1 MATSQKY
8 WQKRSLERL
17 TAAEKAAEPY
27 LERVY
32 DIYTNAQK
40 QTVAEIKKF
49 YQTYYLENKWD
60 TQALNRIVPSGDLNR
75 FYESLERAGIA
86 QVLPDR
92 FKGRL
97 NRLEMLNAQMW
108 KQTKLAAVSHGDS
121 ETRAHAETVVNGY
134 YRTIFDYSQ
143 KLGTTPAFNTLDS
156 RTVEQVLA
164 TRFEGANYSER
175 IWRNTDRLAYEL
187 SGILGRAIATGQ
199 GIEKTSREVV
209 ERFNVSKSNAMRLV
223 QTETNYFEN
232 RSELEALEE
241 MGIDRFQF
249 LATLDYRTSEMC
261 RAHDKKIYKI
271 KDAKIGDNV
280 PPLHPWCRSTIVAY
294 IGKEHD
300 LIERIA
306 RDPQTEQN
314 YFVKGDT
321 DYSAWMEQVGADK
334 IAAAVRERRLRY
346 ARTASVKPK
355 SLEKAM
361 TEKQYEGMREL
372 IDAADAE
379 ERRLFDE
386 FESEIRIANGKLKD
400 GAYYN
405 PQDNAISLNVTQDAR
420 GSITSD
426 RYKTILHESAHNI
439 DHVASKTTRPFS
451 YEYENGIF
459 PKTLKQEA
467 KNAISARLKHLKN
480 SNPDATLEMA
490 KASLRKELI
499 QGYEKKAGRYVSDMF
514 SGATSNEVSGLFGH
528 RSSYWKK
535 MGNPGVATEA
545 FAQIY
550 SASIANKS
558 ALSIIKS
565 YFPKTYSIYRDIIK
579 EMMRGKK

>member
-17 TAAEKAAEPY
+17 TAAEKATEPY
-27 LERVY
+27 LEQVY
-32 DIYTNAQK
+32 DIYADARR

-49 YQTYYLENKWD
+49 YQTYCNENKWD
-60 TQALNRIVPSGDLNR
+60 MQALNRIVPSGDLNR
-75 FYESLERAGIA
+75 FYESLEKAGIA
-86 QVLPDR
+86 QVLPER

-134 YRTIFDYSQ
+134 YRTIFDYAD

-156 RTVEQVLA
+156 RTVEQILA
-164 TRFEGANYSER
+164 TRFEGASYSER
-175 IWRNTDRLAYEL
+175 IWNNTDRLAAEL
-187 SGILGRAIATGQ
+187 SGILGKAIATGQ
-199 GIEKTSREVV
+199 GIEKTSREVT
-209 ERFNVSKSNAMRLV
+209 ERFNVSKSNAMRLI

-241 MGIDRFQF
+241 MGIDQFQF
-249 LATLDYRTSEMC
+249 LATLDSRTSEMC

-271 KDAKIGDNV
+271 KDAKVGDNV

-294 IGKEHD
+294 IGDEHD
-300 LIERIA
+300 FIERIA

-314 YFVKGDT
+314 YIVKGGT
-321 DYSAWMEQVGADK
+321 DYAQWLKQVGADK
-334 IAAAVRERRLRY
+334 VAAAVRERRLRY
-346 ARTASVKPK
+346 ARSASVKPK

-361 TEKQYEGMREL
+361 TEKQYQGMKDLLDKTE
-372 IDAADAE
+372 E
-379 ERRLFDE
+379 ERQLFE
-386 FESEIRIANGKLKD
+386 KYESEIRVANGKLKN

-405 PQDNAISLNVTQDAR
+405 PSDNAISLNVTQDAR
-420 GSITSD
+420 GSVTSD
-426 RYKTILHESAHNI
+426 KYKTILHESAHNI
-439 DHVASKTTRPFS
+439 DHVASKTAKPFS
-451 YEYENGIF
+451 YEYQNGIF

-467 KNAISARLKHLKN
+467 NAIISARLKHLKT
-480 SNPDATLEMA
+480 SNPDATLDMA
-490 KASLRKELI
+490 RAALRKELI
-499 QGYEKKAGRYVSDMF
+499 QGYEKRAGRYVSDLF
-514 SGATSNEVSGLFGH
+514 SGATSDKVSGLFH
-528 RSSYWKK
+528 HEASYWQK
-535 MGNPGVATEA
+535 MGNSGVATEA
-545 FAQIY
+545 FAQMF
-550 SASIANKS
+550 SASVANKA

-579 EMMRGKK
+579 VMMRGKNE

>member
-32 DIYTNAQK
+32 DIYFDAQK
-40 QTVAEIKKF
+40 QTVAQIKKF
-49 YQTYYLENKWD
+49 YQTYYAENKWD
-60 TQALNRIVPSGDLNR
+60 MQSLNRITPSGDLNR

-108 KQTKLAAVSHGDS
+108 KQTKLAAISHGDT

-134 YRTIFDYSQ
+134 YGTIFDYSQ
-143 KLGTTPAFNTLDS
+143 KLGATPAFNRLDS
-156 RTVEQVLA
+156 RTVEQILA

-175 IWRNTDRLAYEL
+175 IWNNTDRLAAEL

-209 ERFNVSKSNAMRLV
+209 ERFNVSKSNAMRLI

-294 IGKEHD
+294 IGKEYE
-300 LIERIA
+300 IKERIA
-306 RDPQTEQN
+306 RNPETDRN
-314 YFVKGDT
+314 YFVSGDV
-321 DYSAWMEQVGADK
+321 DYPTWMQQVGADK
-334 IAAAVRERRLRY
+334 IAAAVRESKLQY
-346 ARTASVKPK
+346 AKAASVKPK

-361 TEKQYEGMREL
+361 TEKQYSDMKDLLDR
-372 IDAADAE
+372 AE
-379 ERRLFDE
+379 EE
-386 FESEIRIANGKLKD
+386 KQVFEKYENDIRVANGKLKS
-400 GAYYN
+400 GAYYD
-405 PQDNAISLNVTQDAR
+405 PDDNAISLNITQDAR
-420 GSITSD
+420 GSVTSD
-426 RYKTILHESAHNI
+426 KFKTILHESAHNI
-439 DHVASKTTRPFS
+439 DHVASATKKPFS
-451 YEYENGIF
+451 YKYQGGIF

-467 KNAISARLKHLKN
+467 SAVVSARLKHLKA
-480 SNPDATLEMA
+480 SNPEATLDMA
-490 KASLRKELI
+490 RAALRKELI
-499 QGYEKKAGRYVSDMF
+499 QGYEKRAGRYVSDLF
-514 SGATSNEVSGLFGH
+514 SGATTDKVSGLFHHSAG
-528 RSSYWKK
+528 YWKK

-545 FAQIY
+545 FAQMF
-550 SASIANKS
+550 SASVANPS

-565 YFPKTYSIYRDIIK
+565 YFPKTFSIYRDIIK
-579 EMMRGKK
+579 VMKRGKK